1 MAKKSKNKSKNSKP
15 QALEPKRPKIVDDFE
30 KYFGKGDLEDW
41 QRLCDDIG
49 LEGDFESITK
59 CRKAIKSVYVNIY
72 DLLDAVKKGEH
83 PQHFPDLETLIYYS
97 FGGDEDGC
105 KKIYP
110 KRHVKDHLGPV
121 KALLRPL
128 TRGTMKRVRAMRK
141 AAREQAK
148 LDGLVGGM
156 DNLDLGDQEYVMVPR
171 MADAIPNRY

>member
-1 MAKKSKNKSKNSKP
+1 MAKKNKNKSKNSKP

-41 QRLCDDIG
+41 QRLCGDIG
-49 LEGDFESITK
+49 LKDGLESITK
-59 CRKAIKSVYVNIY
+59 CRKALKSVYVNIY

-83 PQHFPDLETLIYYS
+83 PQQFPDLEALIYYS
-97 FGGDEDGC
+97 FGGEEGC

-128 TRGTMKRVRAMRK
+128 TRGTMNRVFARRK
-141 AAREQAK
+141 AAREQRK

-156 DNLDLGDQEYVMVPR
+156 DNLALGDQEYVMVPR
-171 MADAIPNRY
+171 MTDAMPNLY